1 MPGFQTPPPPPAPP
15 RGSLSPRAS
24 RAPTQTGRLNRKCAD
39 LGEAGG
45 RRRCFC
51 TARRGPEGPGG
62 AWDQPP
68 PDPGPGGFLCV
79 SSPVGRGLGSYAAK
93 RSQGGNGGYV
103 ASRPVGSPPNATAQQ
118 LPAGTPTRPPRA
130 PTGQRFP
137 GPGAAPRAGAHP
149 RSPPGSLRFWLS
161 PARPG
166 RRRWLPHPPDLK
178 CAAPRTHRAPSAR
191 ALLAL
196 PVRGFETGHL
206 CPAFKAEDLG
216 VLTLA
221 GHISQGSPSD
231 FLVGDAFLYESFDV
245 KCRLFVLDHF
255 KPL

>member
-1 MPGFQTPPPPPAPP
+1 MGVPSPDADGEAESGVRGPGRGRRPAALLLHGREGP
-15 RGSLSPRAS
+15 RGA
-24 RAPTQTGRLNRKCAD
+24 
-39 LGEAGG
+39 
-45 RRRCFC
+45 
-51 TARRGPEGPGG
+51 
-62 AWDQPP
+62 
-68 PDPGPGGFLCV
+68 
-79 SSPVGRGLGSYAAK
+79 GRGLGPAPT
-93 RSQGGNGGYV
+93 RPRP
-103 ASRPVGSPPNATAQQ
+103 RPVSLRLLPRWPWAWISRRKTESGRERRVRCFQTCGLTSQCDGQQ

-166 RRRWLPHPPDLK
+166 RRRWRPHPPDLK
-178 CAAPRTHRAPSAR
+178 CAAPRTHRAPSAC

-245 KCRLFVLDHF
+245 KCKTFRLGSFQTPVSLGLKSGF
-255 KPL
+255 GTAP